1 MGQFIE
7 TQSQLV
13 SEAKQA
19 RLERQQIKRNKAN
32 IEYAKNRLKS
42 YFETAFETNSI
53 YDKEKNIYYN
63 FNNSKETY
71 LKLLNTN
78 IKNNIIYKIINKNF
92 WENTELMQAIDNIYL
107 LQLKKAYQPYK
118 EIYVEQ
124 QRQEK
129 EIIKELYKQR
139 KEIQKQQQEKE
150 KHRYDYLLNNGE
162 ELEPVKRKNKTWLIY
177 GLGIPILA
185 ASCFIKNTIK
195 PKRGKRRH

>member
-42 YFETAFETNSI
+42 YFLTAFETNSL
-53 YDKEKNIYYN
+53 YDKDKNIYYN
-63 FNNSKETY
+63 FNNAKETY

-78 IKNNIIYKIINKNF
+78 IKDNIIYSVIDKEF
-92 WENTELMQAIDNIYL
+92 WENIELVQAIDNLYIS
-107 LQLKKAYQPYK
+107 QLKKAYFPYK
-118 EIYVEQ
+118 EIYTEQ
-124 QRQEK
+124 QKQEK
-129 EIIKELYKQR
+129 ETIKKLYRQR
-139 KEIQKQQQEKE
+139 QEIQKQQQEKE
-150 KHRYDYLLNNGE
+150 KHKYDYLLNNGE
-162 ELEPVKRKNKTWLIY
+162 ELEPIKEKNKTWLIY

>member
-19 RLERQQIKRNKAN
+19 RLERQQAKRNKAN

-42 YFETAFETNSI
+42 YFSTAFETNSI
-53 YDKEKNIYYN
+53 HDKDKNIYYN
-63 FNNSKETY
+63 FNNAKETY
-71 LKLLNTN
+71 LKLLNTE
-78 IKNNIIYKIINKNF
+78 IKDDIIYSITNKEF
-92 WENTELMQAIDNIYL
+92 WENIELIQAIDNIYL
-107 LQLKKAYQPYK
+107 LQLKKVYQPYK
-118 EIYVEQ
+118 EIYTEQ

-129 EIIKELYKQR
+129 EIIKKLYRQR
-139 KEIQKQQQEKE
+139 QEIQKQQQEKE
-150 KHRYDYLLNNGE
+150 KHKYDYLLNNGE
-162 ELEPVKRKNKTWLIY
+162 ELEPVKEKNKTWLVY

>member
-42 YFETAFETNSI
+42 YFITAFETNSI
-53 YDKEKNIYYN
+53 YNKDNNICYN
-63 FNNSKETY
+63 FNNAKETY
-71 LKLLNTN
+71 LKLLNTG
-78 IKNNIIYKIINKNF
+78 IKDNIIYSIINKNH
-92 WENTELMQAIDNIYL
+92 WENIELMQAIDNIYL
-107 LQLKKAYQPYK
+107 PQLKKVYQPYK
-118 EIYVEQ
+118 EIYAEQ

-129 EIIKELYKQR
+129 KIIKELYRQQ
-139 KEIQKQQQEKE
+139 KEIQKQQREKV
-150 KHRYDYLLNNGE
+150 KHKYNYLLNNGE
-162 ELEPVKRKNKTWLIY
+162 ELEPVKEKNKTWLIY
-177 GLGIPILA
+177 SLGIPLLA

>member
-19 RLERQQIKRNKAN
+19 RLERQQAKRNKAN

-42 YFETAFETNSI
+42 YFLTAFETNSL
-53 YDKEKNIYYN
+53 YDKNKNIYYN
-63 FNNSKETY
+63 FNNAKEIY
-71 LKLLNTN
+71 LKLLNTD
-78 IKNNIIYKIINKNF
+78 IKDDIIYSIIDKEF
-92 WENTELMQAIDNIYL
+92 WENIELVQAIDNLYIS
-107 LQLKKAYQPYK
+107 QLKKTYFPYK
-118 EIYVEQ
+118 EIYTEQ
-124 QRQEK
+124 QKQEK
-129 EIIKELYKQR
+129 ETIKKLYKQQ

-150 KHRYDYLLNNGE
+150 KHKYDYLLNNGE
-162 ELEPVKRKNKTWLIY
+162 ELEPIKEKNKTWLIY

-185 ASCFIKNTIK
+185 VSCFIKNTIK